1 MVQNWVATNKMELA
15 VDKCAMLN
23 IRGPEK
29 DFELL
34 NQNLNSLQAVKDL
47 GRNVSKKLTW
57 LAHINASLTKANRV
71 RYLIRRNV
79 TYAVKPS

>member
-1 MVQNWVATNKMELA
+1 MELA
-15 VDKCAMLN
+15 VDKCAILN

-47 GRNVSKKLTW
+47 GMNVRKKLFGSV
-57 LAHINASLTKANRV
+57 LNKANS
-71 RYLIRRNV
+71 LLNSIKQ
-79 TYAVKPS
+79 TESFT